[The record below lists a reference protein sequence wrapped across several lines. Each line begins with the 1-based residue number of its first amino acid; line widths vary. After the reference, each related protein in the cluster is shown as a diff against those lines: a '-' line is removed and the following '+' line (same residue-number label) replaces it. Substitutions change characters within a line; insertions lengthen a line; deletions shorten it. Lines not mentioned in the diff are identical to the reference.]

1 MPAIAVGG
9 VMVGLSVP
17 ADLSEPMFPRFKI
30 DPFLAALAVVVILAL
45 VWPDPGVTGGPLH
58 ADSAASWGIAVVF
71 FLYGAALSTR
81 KLLES
86 ATRWELHIVVQLA
99 TFVLFPLVVVLSMP
113 LLSRMFPESVLI
125 GFFFLAALPS
135 TVSSSV
141 AMTSMARGNVPVA
154 IFNASISSLI
164 GVFVTPLL
172 MAWYLNATGEGMDIR
187 DVIIKLTIIVI
198 LPLVVGQLARPL
210 ILGLIERHRA
220 IVKMADRLVILAI
233 VYNAFCD
240 SVAAGLWSKQS
251 PTLLVEIAVV
261 SVVLFAL
268 VYALMLLV
276 CRIGRFDHADTVA
289 VTFCGSKKSLAT
301 GLPMATVMFSAMPQI
316 SLIITPI
323 MIYHFLQLL
332 IVGYL
337 AGRHA
342 SRAQML
348 EAIEESA
355 AEEPSLL
362 PDEEKK

>member
-1 MPAIAVGG
+1 M
-9 VMVGLSVP
+9 LS
-17 ADLSEPMFPRFKI
+17 RFRI
-30 DPFLAALAVVVILAL
+30 DPFTASLGVVVLLAL
-45 VWPDPGVTGGPLH
+45 LWPQPGVTGGVLH
-58 ADSAASWGIAVVF
+58 ADKAASWGIAVVF
-71 FLYGAALSTR
+71 FLYGASLSTR

-86 ATRWELHIVVQLA
+86 ATRWELHLIVQLS

-113 LLSRMFPESVLI
+113 LLARMFPEAVLI
-125 GFFFLAALPS
+125 GFFFLAVLPS

-141 AMTSMARGNVPVA
+141 AMTSLARGNVPVA

-172 MAWYLNATGEGMDIR
+172 MAWYLQATGEGMDIR
-187 DVIIKLTIIVI
+187 DVIIKLVIIVI
-198 LPLVVGQLARPL
+198 LPLVVGQLLRPL
-210 ILGLIERHRA
+210 ILPFIERHRP

-240 SVAAGLWSKQS
+240 SVADGIWSKQS
-251 PTLLVEIAVV
+251 PLLLVEISVV

-268 VYALMLLV
+268 VYALVLVV
-276 CRIGRFDHADTVA
+276 CRIGRFNHADTIAVA
-289 VTFCGSKKSLAT
+289 FCASKKSLAT
-301 GLPMATVMFSAMPQI
+301 GLPMATVMFSAMPEI
-316 SLIITPI
+316 SLIIMPI

-337 AGRHA
+337 AGHHA
-342 SRAQML
+342 SRAQMI

-362 PDEEKK
+362 PDEDRK

>member
-1 MPAIAVGG
+1 MP
-9 VMVGLSVP
+9 VP
-17 ADLSEPMFPRFKI
+17 ADQFEPMLSRFRI
-30 DPFLAALAVVVILAL
+30 DPFLASLAVVVVVAL
-45 VWPDPGVTGGPLH
+45 LWPGPGVTGGPLH
-58 ADSAASWGIAVVF
+58 ADKAASWGIAVVF
-71 FLYGAALSTR
+71 FLYGVSLSAR

-86 ATRWELHIVVQLA
+86 ATRWELHLIVQLS
-99 TFVLFPLVVVLSMP
+99 TFVLFPLVVVLAMP
-113 LLSRMFPESVLI
+113 VLSKMFPEAVLI

-141 AMTSMARGNVPVA
+141 AMTSLARGNVPVA

-172 MAWYLNATGEGMDIR
+172 MAWYLKATGDGMDIR
-187 DVIIKLTIIVI
+187 DVIMKLVIIVI
-198 LPLVVGQLARPL
+198 LPLVVGQLLRPL
-210 ILGLIERHRA
+210 VLSFVERNRA
-220 IVKMADRLVILAI
+220 VVKVADRLVILAI

-240 SVAAGLWSKQS
+240 SVAAGIWSEQS
-251 PTLLVEIAVV
+251 PMLLVEVSLV

-268 VYALMLLV
+268 VYVLVLLV
-276 CRIGRFDHADTVA
+276 CRLGRFDHADTISVA
-289 VTFCGSKKSLAT
+289 FCASKKSLAT
-301 GLPMATVMFSAMPQI
+301 GLPMATVMFSSVPQI

-323 MIYHFLQLL
+323 MIYHFLQLV

-342 SRAQML
+342 TRQEMI